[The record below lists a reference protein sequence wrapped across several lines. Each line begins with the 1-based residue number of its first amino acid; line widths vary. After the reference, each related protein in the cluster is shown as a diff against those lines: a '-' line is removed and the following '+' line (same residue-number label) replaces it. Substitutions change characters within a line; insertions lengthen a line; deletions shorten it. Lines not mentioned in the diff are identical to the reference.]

1 MIRITYIL
9 ALVLGVTSCQITDH
23 NDQPEELGT
32 DLIAVPGS
40 GYEEIPA
47 EDLPRFEFEA
57 DEIDVGDISQGT
69 VVTREFKFT
78 NVGKRPLLIANVKTT
93 CGCTVSKD
101 WPTEPIAPGEGGSL
115 TVSFDS
121 EGKKDLNNKPI
132 SIIANTSP
140 ETTVIRLIA
149 NVKAPN

>member
-101 WPTEPIAPGEGGSL
+101 WPTEPIAPG
-115 TVSFDS
+115 
-121 EGKKDLNNKPI
+121 
-132 SIIANTSP
+132 
-140 ETTVIRLIA
+140 
-149 NVKAPN
+149 